1 MSSSDEAFEAR
12 PLRARTASKA
22 KRQRVLASDSESNSD
37 TVEVDK
43 GDYALLADGV
53 PMQQAKA
60 GLLDMCSRLAQR
72 GQAAVKS
79 IAVYKR
85 SRKSAGAEVR

>member
-43 GDYALLADGV
+43 GDYA
-53 PMQQAKA
+53 KA
-60 GLLDMCSRLAQR
+60 GLLDMCSRLAKR
-72 GQAAVKS
+72 GQAAVNS

-85 SRKSAGAEVR
+85 SRKPAGAEVR